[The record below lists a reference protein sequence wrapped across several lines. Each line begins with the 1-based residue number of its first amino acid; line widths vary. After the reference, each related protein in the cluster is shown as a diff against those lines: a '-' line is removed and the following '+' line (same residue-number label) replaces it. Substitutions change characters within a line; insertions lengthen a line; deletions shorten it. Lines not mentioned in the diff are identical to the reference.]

1 MKVFRRGPDLLVA
14 KMYADPNLKD
24 FERRVSRVQKARA
37 KGYGFEAPGTLG
49 RSASMRHKQRSSSFV
64 KPFLVLVLMSVGLK
78 AGIHYKI
85 GGDVYQARVNSLAQ
99 GEGFDRL
106 GGWLMQAD
114 PATLAVS
121 AFLTQQFPR
130 QL

>member
-1 MKVFRRGPDLLVA
+1 M
-14 KMYADPNLKD
+14 MYADPNLQD
-24 FERRVSRVQKARA
+24 FERRVTRVEKARA

-49 RSASMRHKQRSSSFV
+49 RSAYTRPNKSRISLI
-64 KPFLVLVLMSVGLK
+64 KPLLVLVLMSVGLK
-78 AGIHYKI
+78 AAIHYKI
-85 GGDVYQARVNSLAQ
+85 GGDVYQARVDNLMQ

-121 AFLTQQFPR
+121 AFVTQRFPTN
-130 QL
+130 L

>member
-1 MKVFRRGPDLLVA
+1 
-14 KMYADPNLKD
+14 MYADPNLKE
-24 FERRVSRVQKARA
+24 FESRVSRVEKARA

-49 RSASMRHKQRSSSFV
+49 RSAYTRPKKRNLSVV
-64 KPFLVLVLMSVGLK
+64 KPLLVLVMMSVGLK
-78 AGIHYKI
+78 AAIHYKI
-85 GGDVYQARVNSLAQ
+85 GGDVYQARVDGLLQ

-121 AFLTQQFPR
+121 ALLTRQFPP